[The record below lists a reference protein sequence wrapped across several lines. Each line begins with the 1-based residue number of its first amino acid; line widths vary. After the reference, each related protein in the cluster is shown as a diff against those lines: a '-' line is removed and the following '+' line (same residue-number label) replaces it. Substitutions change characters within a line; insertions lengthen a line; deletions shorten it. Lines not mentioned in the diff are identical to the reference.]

1 MVKPKLKSKFFVS
14 LLKRG
19 LKIKLPSY
27 FVSVL
32 ISIVSDG
39 KYLVPFISISTSPR
53 SAALS
58 VYQETV

>member
-19 LKIKLPSY
+19 LKIKVPSY
-27 FVSVL
+27 SVSAL

-53 SAALS
+53 SAGLS
-58 VYQETV
+58 AYHETI